1 MQSEPKNSKSWFEQ
15 HPVITLFFVCSI
27 FMLIVVC
34 MAESILS
41 YEKTIIDFSTDRY
54 IRLREHKPLLSGV
67 FHDIDYDNVDQLKPK
82 PKDYSFRTDENGF
95 IMPSKIHDKPDLAI
109 VFLGGST
116 TECLRVD
123 EENRFPYL
131 AGRSIEKNIG
141 LKTNSYNSGVFGNNS
156 LHSLNILLNK
166 VILLKPDIVVMMHNF
181 NDLSVLLHEGTYWN
195 DNVYRST
202 IYKARPSDILR
213 KIKDST
219 IPHLYYKLNGIFNFN
234 ITSRVENDEF
244 QFNRKRKI
252 NIDKEHILGEF
263 RMNLQTFINIC
274 EARNI
279 TPVLMTQQNAL
290 TDDPDI
296 VVTEGLKKLEG
307 QGVDYKALKEIYDM
321 LNQEIRDVGV
331 KNRILVI
338 DLDKAIP
345 KSKDYIYDC
354 GHFNN
359 KGSIFAASVIEK
371 SLRNI
376 IALPKNSAV
385 KIKK

>member
-1 MQSEPKNSKSWFEQ
+1 
-15 HPVITLFFVCSI
+15 
-27 FMLIVVC
+27 MLIVVC

-166 VILLKPDIVVMMHNF
+166 VILLKPDIVVMMHIF